1 MALREA
7 TVPAAVLYHVG
18 RNPDPLAWVEWRY
31 VGGGRFDDPKR
42 PRTFRV
48 LYAAEQR
55 LAAFVETLPKFRRSI
70 EALAAL
76 QEIVPAR
83 GEDFAAEDTAGA
95 IPADWHLKR
104 MIGALRLLPGQR
116 LLDLRE
122 HETRETLRVELAP
135 TLQRLGYKDF
145 DLSDALSRNRR
156 LTKPIARFAEER
168 GFRGIAYTSRFD
180 ITFDCLAIFEGA
192 EFEALERRSIERD
205 DPDLIEAAR
214 RHNLRWA

>member
-18 RNPDPLAWVEWRY
+18 RSPDPLAWVEWRY

-76 QEIVPAR
+76 REITPAPTK
-83 GEDFAAEDTAGA
+83 DFAPEDAAGI
-95 IPADWHLKR
+95 IPEDWHLKR
-104 MIGALRLLPGQR
+104 MIGTLRVLPDQR
-116 LLDLRE
+116 LLDLRD
-122 HETRETLRVELAP
+122 HETRETLRAELAP
-135 TLQRLGYKDF
+135 TLHRLGYKDF
-145 DLSDALSRNRR
+145 DLSDALGRNRR
-156 LTKPIARFAEER
+156 LTRLIARFAEER
-168 GFRGIAYTSRFD
+168 GFRGVAYSSRFD
-180 ITFDCLAIFEGA
+180 LAFDCWAIFEGA
-192 EFEALERRSIERD
+192 GFEALDRRPITRD